1 MNKTINIDEGTI
13 NVDIRQTI
21 IEDNSQKMYQ
31 KQQG

>member
-21 IEDNSQKMYQ
+21 IEDNS
-31 KQQG
+31 